1 MGPLKKAFSAP
12 ETYYNTKMAP
22 VEVDYVPA
30 SIVPTKNLRV
40 MNKAMELPLVN
51 SAYSEVTRIASPI
64 TPYVETTLTKVS
76 PMLEAGYQTIKSQ
89 VEEKVVPH
97 IPSNLS
103 ESVSKNVSSTLESV
117 SAAVEKAD
125 SYACSGIDQLTE
137 KVPQLK
143 DATPKLLEETKE
155 NVSSYIT
162 AATDYTA
169 SFSLAQVALKLVDAG
184 LTAVEGILNKVGH
197 GEESLVVSGVRKLH
211 NTANTIR
218 LSGLRKA
225 GTEKAKKIE
234 EGTILEAIIFLFGV
248 SELMESL
255 GLRPSKNEPETEEP
269 VVSDTAVTDEVQK
282 PLVSD
287 MPVNEE
293 VEKPVAT
300 AFTEEVEE
308 PVESAMPVTE
318 VVEEPVESDMPVTEE
333 VEEPVVVDTAVTEEV
348 EEAVEVDTAY
358 SRTLRN
364 RKVENVVED
373 SE

>member
-1 MGPLKKAFSAP
+1 MG
-12 ETYYNTKMAP
+12 
-22 VEVDYVPA
+22 
-30 SIVPTKNLRV
+30 
-40 MNKAMELPLVN
+40 
-51 SAYSEVTRIASPI
+51 
-64 TPYVETTLTKVS
+64 
-76 PMLEAGYQTIKSQ
+76 
-89 VEEKVVPH
+89 
-97 IPSNLS
+97 
-103 ESVSKNVSSTLESV
+103 
-117 SAAVEKAD
+117 
-125 SYACSGIDQLTE
+125 
-137 KVPQLK
+137 
-143 DATPKLLEETKE
+143 
-155 NVSSYIT
+155 
-162 AATDYTA
+162 
-169 SFSLAQVALKLVDAG
+169 
-184 LTAVEGILNKVGH
+184 
-197 GEESLVVSGVRKLH
+197 LH

-255 GLRPSKNEPETEEP
+255 GLKPSKNEPETEEP

-287 MPVNEE
+287 MPLNEE

-308 PVESAMPVTE
+308 PVESA
-318 VVEEPVESDMPVTEE
+318 MPVTEE